1 MFPHVSKQGSSTGAG
16 FSVVIAAS
24 APVGG
29 GGLVHAVT
37 VIQPLQTWTVIRGQD
52 DFVAMSVGLESI
64 VAKITPCPKWDRF
77 EGNIN
82 MLQTVRHD
90 LQHWLNTVLM
100 NAHAR
105 ESQAVRNFLTYAANM
120 IPPEY
125 ENLPWAVF
133 DANGQINSSPNQ
145 GYQNQPNTGNGNLDD
160 MSMVD
165 MFDAGDEV
173 GPAHNYDSDDE
184 DEYRPSERYKPTDEP
199 VTEEDEMDIAM
210 MADEARIIEGMGT
223 YSQSLG
229 ASHMSRFPM
238 LEKETADSNQ
248 GQYETMQQLQS
259 GVKLRGAV
267 GRSGIVGVGGIGSAM
282 KEATIGIG
290 GSFSQAR
297 LQSPPRLD
305 SFKMIKVI
313 GKGSFGKDQRQL
325 LFARLIL
332 ISRLTCMVYYRKSF
346 SCS

>member
-1 MFPHVSKQGSSTGAG
+1 M
-16 FSVVIAAS
+16 VIAAS
-24 APVGG
+24 APVSGG
-29 GGLVHAVT
+29 SLVHAVT

-52 DFVAMSVGLESI
+52 DFMAMSRGLESQVSEI
-64 VAKITPCPKWDRF
+64 PPCPRIDRF
-77 EGNIN
+77 EGNIT
-82 MLQTVRHD
+82 MLQAARHD

-100 NAHAR
+100 NSEAR

-133 DANGQINSSPNQ
+133 DANGQITSSPNQ
-145 GYQNQPNTGNGNLDD
+145 GYAQNHSSSQVNGNLDD

-165 MFDAGDEV
+165 MFDAGEEV

-229 ASHMSRFPM
+229 ASYMSRFPM
-238 LEKETADSNQ
+238 LEEETSGSNKNR
-248 GQYETMQQLQS
+248 GDMMQRSQPGLQL
-259 GVKLRGAV
+259 GGAV
-267 GRSGIVGVGGIGSAM
+267 GGTGAGGIGSAM
-282 KEATIGIG
+282 EEATQGVG
-290 GSFSQAR
+290 GSFSQAK
-297 LQSPPRLD
+297 LESPPRLD

-313 GKGSFGKDQRQL
+313 GKGSFGKD
-325 LFARLIL
+325 
-332 ISRLTCMVYYRKSF
+332 
-346 SCS
+346 SCN